1 MPNAE
6 CPVEQNQSKQ
16 QTGNM
21 FSRWLPR
28 IIGPLILLAII
39 LFSID
44 LDQALALLLDVDLR
58 LVGVFMLGVFPI
70 LILLRSLRWHLIAR
84 LYGVRYPFRVSVGLH
99 LAAFSAGFIL
109 SDGLSSFVR
118 SFFLYRDGYSASKS
132 VLVPF
137 WDKAIELASLLLMGA
152 VALLILPQVVLESN
166 TYYLVI
172 IALSGIFA
180 VALILGSKRVQ
191 VFLLQKLVPLLS
203 RRVKRLE
210 RVNADD
216 LLADLRT
223 MQPLSL
229 LGMILY
235 ASTVRLV
242 HFAGVYI
249 LALALG
255 MSLTFWQ
262 IVLTMALAS
271 LVIMLP
277 ISIAGLGT
285 REAVLI
291 PTLALFGQSP
301 EAAVALSLLL
311 VITSTVWRALGA
323 ISWFLLPLRN
333 KLSPLVEDPLP

>member
-1 MPNAE
+1 MPESVRSSNRGE
-6 CPVEQNQSKQ
+6 PRH
-16 QTGNM
+16 QTGKTIA
-21 FSRWLPR
+21 RWAPR
-28 IIGPLILLAII
+28 IIGPLILVAII

-44 LDQALALLLDVDLR
+44 LDQALALLFAVDLR
-58 LVGVFMLGVFPI
+58 LVGVVVLGVFPI
-70 LILLRSLRWHLIAR
+70 LLVLRSLRWHLIAC
-84 LYGVRYPFRVSVGLH
+84 LYGVRYPFRVSMGLY

-137 WDKAIELASLLLMGA
+137 WDKAIELTSLLLMGA

-172 IALSGIFA
+172 IALSGIFV
-180 VALILGSKRVQ
+180 VALILGSKSVQ
-191 VFLLQKLVPLLS
+191 AFLLHKLLPLLFQ
-203 RRVKRLE
+203 
-210 RVNADD
+210 
-216 LLADLRT
+216 T
-223 MQPLSL
+223 MRPLSL

-255 MSLTFWQ
+255 MPLTFWQ
-262 IVLTMALAS
+262 ITLTMALAS